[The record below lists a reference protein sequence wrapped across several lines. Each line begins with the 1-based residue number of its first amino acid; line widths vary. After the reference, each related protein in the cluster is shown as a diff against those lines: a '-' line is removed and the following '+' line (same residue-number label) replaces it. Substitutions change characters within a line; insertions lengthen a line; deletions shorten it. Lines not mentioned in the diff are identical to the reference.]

1 LTNTPIGR
9 SGEKQIKY
17 KDFIKGLFLQPF
29 EKLDHT
35 SPLAYMENLF
45 NIKIKNSQNFPL
57 HKRKKKRKK
66 EKKGVQRL
74 KRRIYNNTTR
84 ID

>member
-1 LTNTPIGR
+1 M
-9 SGEKQIKY
+9 EKQIKY

-45 NIKIKNSQNFPL
+45 NIKLETVKTF
-57 HKRKKKRKK
+57 HYRKERKK
-66 EKKGVQRL
+66 EEKKRCTKIEEKKDL
-74 KRRIYNNTTR
+74 
-84 ID
+84 